1 MSGWF
6 LRSATA
12 ITTVILLS
20 FGPMTAGGKEASVT
34 LQMPSG
40 HLAEAAYWAGEP
52 DMPAIL
58 IQHGFLQ
65 THHFPTV
72 RRLAGA
78 LADSGFTVLAHSL
91 TLGIDRRTASLPCE
105 AVHTHSMGQTREEIG
120 AWVEWLRTSTG
131 QKPVVIGHSAG
142 SVNLLDYLAHT
153 PDAPV
158 RHSIL
163 ISVTF
168 FGHGEAAFESPEHAA
183 RARAALARN
192 DPGLAEYALG
202 FCHQY
207 VTTPTAYLSYYDWN
221 KQRSDTAFKAI
232 DVPSTLIAGSADDR
246 IDLEW
251 IETLQHHGAEVRIVD
266 GANHFFD
273 QLHEFDLL
281 DEIERALHRHPMQ

>member
-1 MSGWF
+1 MSGWC
-6 LRSATA
+6 LRSAVAFMAVT
-12 ITTVILLS
+12 LLS
-20 FGPMTAGGKEASVT
+20 LGPAFASGEEVSVT

-40 HLAEAAYWAGEP
+40 DSAEAAYWAGDP

-72 RRLAGA
+72 RRLATA
-78 LADSGFTVLAHSL
+78 LADAGYSVLTHSL

-105 AVHTHSMGQTREEIG
+105 AVHTHSMPQTRDEI
-120 AWVEWLRTSTG
+120 ATWVEWLHEQTG
-131 QKPVVIGHSAG
+131 QEPVLIGHSAG
-142 SVNLLDYLAHT
+142 SVNLLDYLAHS
-153 PDAPV
+153 PGAPV
-158 RHSIL
+158 GYAIF

-168 FGHGEAAFESPEHAA
+168 FGYGEVAFESPEHAA

-192 DPGLAEYALG
+192 DPGLEKFALG
-202 FCHQY
+202 FCHEY
-207 VTTPTAYLSYYDWN
+207 VTTPAAYLSYYDWD
-221 KQRSDTAFKAI
+221 KQRTDQAFQSI
-232 DVPSTLIAGSADDR
+232 GVPSTLIAGSGDDR

-251 IETLQHHGAEVRIVD
+251 IETLRQHGAEVRIVD

-281 DEIERALHRHPMQ
+281 DEIEWALQRQQAQ